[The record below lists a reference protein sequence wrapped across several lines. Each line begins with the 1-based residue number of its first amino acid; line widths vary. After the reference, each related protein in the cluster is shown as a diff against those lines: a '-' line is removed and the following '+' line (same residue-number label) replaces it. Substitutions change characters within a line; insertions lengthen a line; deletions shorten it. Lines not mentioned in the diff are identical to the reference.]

1 MPIQRKGHN
10 KGIALIVTLTIITIL
25 VTVSLE
31 LNRQIRGAVTD
42 SAFFRDRVTM
52 KHMLH
57 SGVNLAEAILVRDKK
72 DTEVDSIQEDWADPE
87 KIEAYLSRLSFDKG
101 RLSLHISDELS
112 RIQVNALVSFP
123 DGRKFNESQQKL
135 WYRFIDL
142 LLSQQEKSSESFVNE
157 PIEPA
162 AIINPVKDWLDSEDD
177 DAISGL
183 NGAEDSYYQDLDP
196 PYSCRNGPIRD
207 INELLRIKNITPDL
221 FYRAEEKEETTLGIA
236 EFLTVYG
243 MDEAA
248 NGYTYP
254 GEININTAKAPVIAG
269 ILPAGQ
275 EFLAPEIVSYRE
287 EREGDE
293 YIHELTA
300 PSWYKQVPGCSDIEI
315 ESDLITTQ
323 SDIFRIE
330 CMAELNDMATAVRVI
345 VERRKEGESGN
356 WICRELSWRFL

>member
-1 MPIQRKGHN
+1 MGRR
-10 KGIALIVTLTIITIL
+10 IAITRISIPLT
-25 VTVSLE
+25 
-31 LNRQIRGAVTD
+31 A
-42 SAFFRDRVTM
+42 
-52 KHMLH
+52 
-57 SGVNLAEAILVRDKK
+57 
-72 DTEVDSIQEDWADPE
+72 
-87 KIEAYLSRLSFDKG
+87 
-101 RLSLHISDELS
+101 
-112 RIQVNALVSFP
+112 
-123 DGRKFNESQQKL
+123 
-135 WYRFIDL
+135 
-142 LLSQQEKSSESFVNE
+142 
-157 PIEPA
+157 
-162 AIINPVKDWLDSEDD
+162 
-177 DAISGL
+177 
-183 NGAEDSYYQDLDP
+183 
-196 PYSCRNGPIRD
+196 
-207 INELLRIKNITPDL
+207 
-221 FYRAEEKEETTLGIA
+221 EETTLGIVA
-236 EFLTVYG
+236 FLTVYG